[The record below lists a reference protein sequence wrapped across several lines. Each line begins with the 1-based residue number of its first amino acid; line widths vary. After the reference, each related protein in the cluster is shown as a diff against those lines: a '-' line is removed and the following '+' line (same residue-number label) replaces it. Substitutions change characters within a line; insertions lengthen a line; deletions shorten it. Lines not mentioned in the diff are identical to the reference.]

1 MRNMNS
7 IGINLEPWIKKGL
20 LKVHAVRPT
29 AYSLEMHLSMMLKL
43 IREFKPSVMAV
54 DPISNLY
61 PIGDDIQVRSM
72 LMRLIDF
79 AKSLQI
85 TGLFTNLSN
94 DTDYGSYAFEPTETH
109 VSSLMDAWLILKNV
123 EGNGERNR
131 AFSIIKVRGMPHSN
145 QLREFVLSDKGIQL
159 LDVYK
164 GSEGVF
170 FGSARITQ
178 ESRETIDR
186 LHKNEEIE
194 RKKRELESKRKLME
208 NEIAV
213 LRERYARDEEEITV
227 LIGQD
232 ISRRK
237 AAEKTKKAIAT
248 QRQVDR

>member
-1 MRNMNS
+1 MRNMKS
-7 IGINLEPWIKKGL
+7 IGINLEPWVKAGL
-20 LKVHAVRPT
+20 LKFHAVRPT
-29 AYSLEMHLSMMLKL
+29 AYSLEMHLSVMLKL
-43 IREFKPSVMAV
+43 IGEFKPRVVAV

-85 TGLFTNLSN
+85 TGFFTSLSN
-94 DTDYGSYAFEPTETH
+94 DVDAGTYGFEPTEMH

-131 AFSIIKVRGMPHSN
+131 AFSIIKVRGMAHSN

-170 FGSARITQ
+170 FGSARMAQ
-178 ESRETIDR
+178 EGSEIDDR
-186 LHKNEEIE
+186 LRKNEEIE
-194 RKKRELESKRKLME
+194 RKKRELDGRRKLME
-208 NEIAV
+208 NDIAL
-213 LRERYARDEEEITV
+213 LRERFAREEDEMKI

-232 ISRRK
+232 ISREK
-237 AAEKTKKAIAT
+237 AVAKTKTGIAI

>member
-1 MRNMNS
+1 
-7 IGINLEPWIKKGL
+7 
-20 LKVHAVRPT
+20 V
-29 AYSLEMHLSMMLKL
+29 MLKL
-43 IREFKPSVMAV
+43 IGEFGPRVVAV

-79 AKSLQI
+79 AKALQI

-94 DTDYGSYAFEPTETH
+94 NTDAGAYAVEPTEMH
-109 VSSLMDAWLILKNV
+109 VSSLMDTWLILKNV

-131 AFSIIKVRGMPHSN
+131 AFTIIKSRGMVHSN

-164 GSEGVF
+164 GREGVF
-170 FGSARITQ
+170 FGSSRMAQ
-178 ESRETIDR
+178 ESREIDDR
-186 LHKNEEIE
+186 LRRNEETE
-194 RKKRELESKRKLME
+194 RKKREIESKRKLME
-208 NEIAV
+208 IEIEM
-213 LRERYARDEEEITV
+213 LREKYAREEKDMKI

-232 ISRRK
+232 ISRER
-237 AAEKTKKAIAT
+237 AEAEIAREIAT